1 MININVIHD
10 RIPLAVADSP
20 CSQRRDHGEEFTP
33 QTPSFVERDGFMT
46 ISSKEMHKEMRLP
59 RWVPSPTTYRVERD
73 GGVFGRHF
81 TQDRLHK
88 VANSVEE
95 WKFEM
100 LKSQKE
106 YLEKNGYTLE
116 DVYE

>member
-1 MININVIHD
+1 M
-10 RIPLAVADSP
+10 S
-20 CSQRRDHGEEFTP
+20 
-33 QTPSFVERDGFMT
+33 
-46 ISSKEMHKEMRLP
+46 
-59 RWVPSPTTYRVERD
+59 YRVERD
-73 GGVFGRHF
+73 GTVFGRHF